1 MRHRQLRLL
10 AAVAVAA
17 TLVPLPTSSPV
28 PASAAP
34 SAVTTTGFERVP
46 ATVLGDVDAVQST
59 VAVDERGTFHVAS
72 RDGLGIGLGIFLQ
85 SSRDGGQTWDGRIPV
100 SDTSINAYAPNV
112 VAAGSRLYVGYL
124 GFECTPTLCGYLPY
138 LTVTDL
144 DGSVLERHR
153 LGSTPIGYE
162 PLSMAP
168 LGDGVVIAWRNAA
181 DHLAS
186 ARWIRLDPGAVRH
199 RSVAGSGFTAPGLFA
214 IQASGDRDTAAVV
227 AVGSDRVARMALWR
241 ADGTKPTTN
250 VPFVPQ
256 ETFAGLAAAGG
267 RAHLVSVVSN
277 EEAAGTA
284 QRLEP
289 ADQTGRVRVRTW
301 DPTDGLLPTAV
312 SSIVGTTPRYQ
323 FPSVDVAARTGL
335 LALAWEDAAT
345 RSIMTASSVDG
356 GLTFGAASVVPESL
370 GADALQ
376 LAVAPSFAGATT
388 DPVVRWDWSVP
399 ERYKPDTNG
408 ELVPWQTPVPADPQ
422 LTVTID
428 GCASTASSEIVAYQ
442 WTIDGVVQ
450 PQTTCLIDKR
460 LTANTDHKVRLQVTD
475 ADGRIDFDQ
484 RTIRPRDL
492 LVVSI
497 GDSIAS
503 GEGNP
508 TVPASYTVFGNPDDP
523 TDLQLEPEQ
532 WVDQA
537 CHRSAAAGPAQAAR
551 RLERLDRKSSITFVH
566 LACSGASVISG
577 DVAEPDLKPW
587 ETGGVLDPYQG
598 IEPIDP
604 ATSEATARP
613 SQLDQLQTL
622 LGGSQRPVEAMFVS
636 IGANDVR
643 FSDVVREC
651 IKSRVTDP
659 LPCNESG
666 TGARLDQRLG
676 DLPRRYE
683 MLADALGAQ
692 HPELAA
698 DPSRVFITEY
708 FDPTTDSY
716 GLANLRCIANA
727 EDVAEIADYVATITG
742 IALDLG
748 LRFPLLSA
756 LSEAADIVSR
766 VFEGGLVTDAE
777 SRWANTEVV
786 GKLNGAVRA
795 GATANGWTYV
805 GGIAARFRGHGYCAN
820 DDDRWVVTIGDS
832 ISEQFDANGPVH
844 PNEEGHL
851 VFANGLA
858 RAAARIVLPDP
869 ADPAEPGQASVA
881 RGELGEAAL
890 AFTVRHE
897 GGINYLG
904 RPQSLVVANLRDHG
918 AALEATDVRVI
929 DRLVG
934 APAETVST
942 WYQGQAVAVS
952 ARASVATWL
961 ETYTANLPGGTGY
974 DSLAG
979 QAFMGAPDVAVDK
992 VSIVQAPD
1000 DADRLVAGKATVV
1013 RARLFARLAAPTAV
1027 SVRVVVNGSDGVVH
1041 DQTTIEQLRPGINDV
1056 ILPSG
1061 SVLLPEA
1068 GDQWRAQVLVTDPG
1082 DTAPDEGAESNDVGE
1097 SIGMGVESTTPM
1109 TVLFA
1114 PAAGSGA
1121 TCADA
1126 VRVATK
1132 SVPYARA
1139 ALPLPEQGLRASYGG
1154 IDPSVIGAP
1163 FACPIV
1169 AADDQTLDGVTQML
1183 HLNDRIAR
1191 LAGVDAIVG
1200 IVPEGWLQDADP
1212 AADPWGMAL
1221 IPSSG
1226 PPNRGAVLE
1235 TGVFDNVLTHELT
1248 HLHGIDHTELASTEG
1263 VWVARRQAR
1272 SGPDYMFRPAQETRW
1287 AHPDTFDRVLEARR
1301 GLASPVPDGS
1311 GVGIRISGTVAADGI
1326 GAPRVTLDRWVS
1338 TPEPDPAATS
1348 TQLVARQLDADGGF
1362 IIGDPIVLSE
1372 VDADYPT
1379 DGPDVT
1385 GGYYSFA
1392 HAVTLHSDTSLV
1404 EIVLDGE
1411 VIATRAV
1418 TPSAP
1423 TVEVTSPAAGR
1434 CAGTRRPPR
1443 RGVDGHRCRRRRCTH
1458 PQRAHLH
1465 RRRCQLA
1472 AARRRPRRPDI
1483 LDDDPEHPHRHRRA
1497 GPCRVERRRA
1507 QRCRRVGQLQH
1518 RRATARSRA
1527 SRLHPVPERRMLPL
1541 RLHPRGVDD
1550 ESRRHRRAG
1559 DRGVG
1564 RAELGG
1570 ADRSV
1575 RAESTRLVAGRTS
1588 NRLRVGGLLREPA
1601 AARRPD
1607 QDHPLRRL
1615 RRRRRRHGPHPHHAA
1630 EVRPERCTDGRI
1642 TSPVLL
1648 SGLVSRRH
1656 TPHCRRVHA
1665 EFRQEAVD
1673 REHGRRRFRLQ
1684 VPRPDRVVPRPQ
1696 R

>member
-1 MRHRQLRLL
+1 M
-10 AAVAVAA
+10 
-17 TLVPLPTSSPV
+17 
-28 PASAAP
+28 
-34 SAVTTTGFERVP
+34 
-46 ATVLGDVDAVQST
+46 
-59 VAVDERGTFHVAS
+59 
-72 RDGLGIGLGIFLQ
+72 
-85 SSRDGGQTWDGRIPV
+85 
-100 SDTSINAYAPNV
+100 
-112 VAAGSRLYVGYL
+112 
-124 GFECTPTLCGYLPY
+124 
-138 LTVTDL
+138 
-144 DGSVLERHR
+144 
-153 LGSTPIGYE
+153 
-162 PLSMAP
+162 
-168 LGDGVVIAWRNAA
+168 
-181 DHLAS
+181 
-186 ARWIRLDPGAVRH
+186 
-199 RSVAGSGFTAPGLFA
+199 
-214 IQASGDRDTAAVV
+214 
-227 AVGSDRVARMALWR
+227 WR

-408 ELVPWQTPVPADPQ
+408 ELVPWQTPVPAEPQ

-428 GCASTASSEIVAYQ
+428 GSASTASSEIVAYQ

-622 LGGSQRPVEAMFVS
+622 LGGSQRPVDAMFVS

-651 IKSRVTDP
+651 IKSRVSDP

-890 AFTVRHE
+890 AFTVRYE

-1013 RARLFARLAAPTAV
+1013 RTRLFARLAAPTAV

-1411 VIATRAV
+1411 VIATRDV

-1423 TVEVTSPAAGR
+1423 TVEVTSPAAGAALAPGGR
-1434 CAGTRRPPR
+1434 LDVEWTATDVDVGDVLTHSVLISTDGGANWQPLAVDLADPTFSTTIPNTLTGTDVRVRVVSSDGVRSGVGESGSFSIVVQQRGPERVAYTRYLNGGCFPYDCTRGVWSMNPDGTDVREIAAWVEPNSVARTDQFVPSQPDWSPDGRRIAFESEAYYANPPLPVGQTRTIRYDVFVADADGTDRTRITQPRYDPSVAPTEGSLLQYFCPDWSPDGTR
-1443 RGVDGHRCRRRRCTH
+1443 
-1458 PQRAHLH
+1458 
-1465 RRRCQLA
+1465 LA
-1472 AARRRPRRPDI
+1472 AVGYAAGFDNKPWIVSMAADGSDFKFHGRIGSFSGLHVDPPCPRWSPDGRLIAAAVEYSGRPATQSCPSATVLGGKPTASSSTPTSSSASTRRRPRP
-1483 LDDDPEHPHRHRRA
+1483 
-1497 GPCRVERRRA
+1497 
-1507 QRCRRVGQLQH
+1507 
-1518 RRATARSRA
+1518 
-1527 SRLHPVPERRMLPL
+1527 
-1541 RLHPRGVDD
+1541 PRG
-1550 ESRRHRRAG
+1550 AW
-1559 DRGVG
+1559 
-1564 RAELGG
+1564 
-1570 ADRSV
+1570 RSLP
-1575 RAESTRLVAGRTS
+1575 SGRT
-1588 NRLRVGGLLREPA
+1588 
-1601 AARRPD
+1601 
-1607 QDHPLRRL
+1607 
-1615 RRRRRRHGPHPHHAA
+1615 
-1630 EVRPERCTDGRI
+1630 
-1642 TSPVLL
+1642 
-1648 SGLVSRRH
+1648 
-1656 TPHCRRVHA
+1656 
-1665 EFRQEAVD
+1665 
-1673 REHGRRRFRLQ
+1673 
-1684 VPRPDRVVPRPQ
+1684 
-1696 R
+1696 